1 MFISYSLFY
10 TFLPILAVG
19 MFEQPVRAE
28 TALAYP
34 KAYIVSQQVTPTLSP
49 PHTTP
54 HHPIT
59 PHLPSGQAL
68 QPGDARAV
76 GARAHPLY
84 LSHGQAKGFLVNPLQ
99 N

>member
-49 PHTTP
+49 PP
-54 HHPIT
+54 VLANSCYLCI
-59 PHLPSGQAL
+59 
-68 QPGDARAV
+68 
-76 GARAHPLY
+76 LY
-84 LSHGQAKGFLVNPLQ
+84 SFSDDLW
-99 N
+99 